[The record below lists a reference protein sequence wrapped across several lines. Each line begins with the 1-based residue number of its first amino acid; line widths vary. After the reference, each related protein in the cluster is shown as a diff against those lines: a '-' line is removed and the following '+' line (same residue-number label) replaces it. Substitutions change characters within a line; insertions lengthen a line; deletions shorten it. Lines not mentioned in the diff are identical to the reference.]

1 MAASAARCVGERG
14 LHGQLALAHRR
25 VVHLRAAVELAQP
38 QRQQFRVQ
46 PPLLL
51 LERLV
56 APRGRGLALQVAD
69 LLVDLIAHVLQAL
82 EVLAGVGDARLGL
95 LAALLVA
102 GDAGRLFD
110 EGAHVLGLAPR

>member
-1 MAASAARCVGERG
+1 MAASAERCVGEGR
-14 LHGQLALAHRR
+14 LHGELALAHRR

-38 QRQQFRVQ
+38 QRQQFGGQ
-46 PPLLL
+46 APLLL

-56 APRGRGLALQVAD
+56 AARGRGLALQVAD
-69 LLVDLIAHVLQAL
+69 LLLDLVAHVLQAL
-82 EVLAGVGDARLGL
+82 EVLARVGDARFGL

-102 GDAGRLFD
+102 GDAGGLLD